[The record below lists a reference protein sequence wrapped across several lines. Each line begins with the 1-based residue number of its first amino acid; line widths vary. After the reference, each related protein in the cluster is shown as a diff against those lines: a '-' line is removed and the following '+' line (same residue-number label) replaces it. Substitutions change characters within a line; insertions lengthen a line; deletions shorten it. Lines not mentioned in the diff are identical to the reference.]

1 MSDTLLLGPVQFEAF
16 ELPGQIRFGG
26 SQRLAVHQLP
36 GGARVIDAM
45 GRDDAEIVW
54 RGAFSG
60 ADAVERA
67 RLLDLLRVAGN
78 PLSLTW
84 DGFCYTV
91 LIARFEAD
99 YARPNWIPYSI
110 ACIVLR
116 DETAALIEVVAS
128 LAAAG
133 LADLDAADAFG
144 CGVDLSAATATLAA
158 AGATTLGTAA
168 YISAVTALGNASTS
182 VDSELSSAETAIG
195 SAVDVPSAAA
205 ATQQLA
211 AVVAARG
218 YIDRTA
224 ANLANAGT

>member
-1 MSDTLLLGPVQFEAF
+1 MFDTLLLGPVQFDAF

-26 SQRLAVHQLP
+26 AQRLAVHQLP
-36 GGARVIDAM
+36 GGVRVVDAM
-45 GRDDAEIVW
+45 GRDDAQIVW

-67 RLLDLLRVAGN
+67 RMLDLLRVAGS
-78 PLSLTW
+78 PLPLTW

-91 LIARFEAD
+91 LIARFDAE
-99 YARPNWIPYSI
+99 YTRPNWIPYGI
-110 ACIVLR
+110 ACTVLR
-116 DETAALIEVVAS
+116 DETAAPIAVVAS

-133 LADLDAADAFG
+133 LADLGTADGFS
-144 CGVDLSAATATLAA
+144 CGVDLSAAAATLAV

-168 YISAVTALGNASTS
+168 YASAVTALGGVSALL
-182 VDSELSSAETAIG
+182 DGELIGAESAIG
-195 SAVDVPSAAA
+195 AAVDITSAAVA
-205 ATQQLA
+205 AQQLA